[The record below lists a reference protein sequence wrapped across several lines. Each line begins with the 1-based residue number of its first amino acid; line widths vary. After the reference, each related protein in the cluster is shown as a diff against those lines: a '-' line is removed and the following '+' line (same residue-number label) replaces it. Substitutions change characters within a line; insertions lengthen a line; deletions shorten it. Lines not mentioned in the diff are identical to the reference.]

1 MGKRKQP
8 PIVNPPPI
16 QDEGPERFDPVLLTQ
31 SEAKRLAW
39 FEHQCLIGHVRSS
52 AIV

>member
-8 PIVNPPPI
+8 PGAKPP

-52 AIV
+52 ASV